1 MGEQNMA
8 DMEQYVLNKVDV
20 IEKKLETQV
29 EKISSKLDQL
39 VDIMRTVA
47 QLQEREARNSEDIM
61 ELRKSLRDSM
71 DNYTKTI
78 VRIHERLDKQ
88 DDVQKQS
95 EKDINNNISL
105 VSRDVD
111 QRIDRIMEH
120 EEITHQTILTNV
132 RVVENRLNTWLN
144 RGAGAW
150 AAASIL
156 LLVIQGIGGYLLS
169 SMKDDFVAVRNQGQ
183 VLEKRITEIEQTI
196 KYDPRLIVPETKNQK

>member
-29 EKISSKLDQL
+29 EKISSKLDQI

-71 DNYTKTI
+71 DNYAKTI

-95 EKDINNNISL
+95 EKDINNNISS

-120 EEITHQTILTNV
+120 GEITHQTILTNV

-169 SMKDDFVAVRNQGQ
+169 NLKDDFVAGRNQCQ

-196 KYDPRLIVPETKNQK
+196 KYDPRFVIPETKNQK

>member
-29 EKISSKLDQL
+29 EKISSKLDQI

-95 EKDINNNISL
+95 EKDINNNISS

-196 KYDPRLIVPETKNQK
+196 KYDPRFVIPETKNQK

>member
-1 MGEQNMA
+1 MGDFNMA
-8 DMEQYVLNKVDV
+8 DMEQYVLNKVDT

-29 EKISSKLDQL
+29 EKISNKLDQI

-88 DDVQKQS
+88 DDDQKLT
-95 EKDINNNISL
+95 EKEINNNINT

-120 EEITHQTILTNV
+120 EEVTHQTILTDV
-132 RVVENRLNTWLN
+132 RIVENRLNMWLN
-144 RGAGAW
+144 RGIGAW
-150 AAASIL
+150 AAASVL

-169 SMKDDFVAVRNQGQ
+169 SMKDDFTAVRAQGQ
-183 VLEKRITEIEQTI
+183 LIEKRVIELEQSY
-196 KYDPRLIVPETKNQK
+196 KHDPRLILPETKPQK

>member
-1 MGEQNMA
+1 MGDPNMA

-29 EKISSKLDQL
+29 EKISNKLDQI

-71 DNYTKTI
+71 DNYAKTI

-95 EKDINNNISL
+95 EKDINQNIS
-105 VSRDVD
+105 SAYRDVD

-120 EEITHQTILTNV
+120 EETTHQSILTNV
-132 RVVENRLNTWLN
+132 RTVENRLNTWLN
-144 RGAGAW
+144 RGIGAW
-150 AAASIL
+150 AAASVL

-169 SMKDDFVAVRNQGQ
+169 SMKDDFDAVRNQGQ
-183 VLEKRITEIEQTI
+183 VIEKRVVELEQSY
-196 KYDPRLIVPETKNQK
+196 KHDPRLIVPETKNQK

>member
-1 MGEQNMA
+1 MGDPNMA

-29 EKISSKLDQL
+29 EKISNKLDQI

-95 EKDINNNISL
+95 EKDINQNIS
-105 VSRDVD
+105 SAYRDVD

-120 EEITHQTILTNV
+120 EETTHQSILTNV
-132 RVVENRLNTWLN
+132 RTVENRLNTWLN
-144 RGAGAW
+144 RGIGAW
-150 AAASIL
+150 AAASVL

-169 SMKDDFVAVRNQGQ
+169 SMKDDFDAVRNQGQ
-183 VLEKRITEIEQTI
+183 VIEKRVVELEQSY
-196 KYDPRLIVPETKNQK
+196 KHDPRLIVPETKNQK